1 MAIVPFEP
9 DHIQLYFSCVFSQFH
24 VSFILIIFILQ
35 CSPETDSDHVM
46 SRPRRDVQ
54 PRKYVMEISDDEEED
69 IKEENKSDVGSEELS
84 AFEESDVSC
93 HTL

>member
-1 MAIVPFEP
+1 
-9 DHIQLYFSCVFSQFH
+9 
-24 VSFILIIFILQ
+24 
-35 CSPETDSDHVM
+35 
-46 SRPRRDVQ
+46 
-54 PRKYVMEISDDEEED
+54 MEISDDEEED